1 MSRLPAFRQ
10 MITIPSTLN
19 SQKHHANP
27 TGATRSNGLWGLAT
41 VVVALLILYSQ
52 LPLGT
57 ALRFGGDEGYA
68 LITGFLCSKGFLLY
82 KQIWNDQPP
91 LLVLWL
97 SWAFKMWGPSLLA
110 ARLLAAGFG
119 LVLFG
124 TFFQL
129 VSQRTGRRA
138 AFLAVFF
145 LVASPIILE
154 LSVSV
159 MQEAPAFGTALVSAL
174 LLFRWCKRP
183 HWGWLLASGVVMGV
197 ALGIKLTAML
207 VVPAMLVEIALTRQA
222 VRNQPWRK
230 NAILNALQWAMAL
243 GVAFSVIGLIW
254 GGGSFQSSYKSHFAE
269 HSTFGMERPEDFPPS
284 VSLLENHAECVIAA
298 VVGLALVAQQRRW
311 RVFAFPIVLLGTAL
325 AVHTIHRPWWDY
337 YYLHLAIP
345 ICWLAGF
352 AVNEAV
358 SVISQ
363 LLSKSRFKLSLSKTW
378 KGIALCTLIALV
390 LVRSEGRLENGIKN
404 LQQRPRVDA
413 SPVLAKM
420 REYADRTHW
429 VYVQYGKE
437 IYPFHAQLLMP
448 PEIAMVT
455 LKRYWSDQITTR
467 EIVETCKR
475 YQVEQ
480 LLLNPTKIEDDW
492 KDFLGDYDI
501 IYQDTN
507 SVLYVAKRI
516 EHPS

>member
-1 MSRLPAFRQ
+1 
-10 MITIPSTLN
+10 MITISSTLN
-19 SQKHHANP
+19 SQKLHTNP
-27 TGATRSNGLWGLAT
+27 AGAIPSNSLWGLAIII
-41 VVVALLILYSQ
+41 VALLILYSQ

-57 ALRFGGDEGYA
+57 AFQFGGDEGYE

-97 SWAFKMWGPSLLA
+97 SWAFKMWGPSLLV
-110 ARLLAAGFG
+110 ARLLAVGFG

-129 VSQRTGRRA
+129 VNQRAGRWT
-138 AFLAVFF
+138 AFLATFF

-154 LSVSV
+154 LSISV
-159 MQEAPAFGTALVSAL
+159 MQEAPAFGNAMVSAL

-207 VVPAMLVEIALTRQA
+207 VVPAMLMEIILTEQA
-222 VRNQPWRK
+222 AHNQFWRK
-230 NAILNALQWAMAL
+230 IAVLRVFQWA
-243 GVAFSVIGLIW
+243 VAVGIAFAIVGLIW

-269 HSTFGMERPEDFPPS
+269 HSTSGMERPEDFPPS
-284 VSLLENHAECVIAA
+284 MSLFWNHAECIIAA
-298 VVGLALVAQQRRW
+298 AVGLALVARQRRW
-311 RVFAFPIVLLGTAL
+311 RAFAFPIVLFGTAL
-325 AVHTIHRPWWDY
+325 AVHAIHRPWWDY

-352 AVNEAV
+352 AVSEAV
-358 SVISQ
+358 LGTSQ
-363 LLSKSRFKLSLSKTW
+363 LLSKSRFKLSLPKTW
-378 KGIALCTLIALV
+378 KGIGLCTLIALV
-390 LVRSEGRLENGIKN
+390 LVCSEGRLENSIKN

-429 VYVQYGKE
+429 VYVRYGKE
-437 IYPFHAQLLMP
+437 ICPFHAQLPMP
-448 PEIAMVT
+448 PEIAVVT
-455 LKRYWSDQITTR
+455 LKRYWSDQITTG

-480 LLLNPTKIEDDW
+480 LLLNPAKIEDDW
-492 KDFLGDYDI
+492 KGFLNDYDI
-501 IYQDTN
+501 VYQDTN

-516 EHPS
+516 EHP